1 MVLSFVFVVHLD
13 LIDLDANTQICDER
27 FVTLDYSRSV
37 RDQVNLVAVI
47 FFLENFPRLMSN
59 VLFQR

>member
-1 MVLSFVFVVHLD
+1 MFVIFRLNFM
-13 LIDLDANTQICDER
+13 LDANTQLCDER

-47 FFLENFPRLMSN
+47 FFLENFPRLISN